1 MVLGDRGGCA
11 AVEYSWMRN
20 SVDRGLCPGS
30 DDGVHDGCTKGVVS
44 FDPQLDLLR
53 LRNFREL
60 WRRCKYLL
68 TPTEEVV
75 CPIVHD

>member
-11 AVEYSWMRN
+11 AVEYSGMRN
-20 SVDRGLCPGS
+20 SADRGLRTGS
-30 DDGVHDGCTKGVVS
+30 DDGVHDGCAKGVVS

-53 LRNFREL
+53 LRDFRVL
-60 WRRCKYLL
+60 WRRWKYLL
-68 TPTEEVV
+68 TSAEEVV